1 MTSQDSKLEM
11 IATELKSLSIKR
23 QELLERKKMKS
34 IFQELKNRIEF
45 RQTEGAVA
53 YDHEIDSI
61 DADLKHLTEKKQK
74 LQESQENILNA
85 KDEKYSKKEAS
96 FTPSEITVPAEPEPK
111 IFYVEPPPNVPA
123 PTVILDVEKLP
134 PCPCRTQCPECK
146 KFIITETSTS
156 VSSVTW
162 LVCFMTALM
171 GCVAGCCLIPFCV
184 DRCKSTIHKCP
195 NCRTSIRV
203 VKQL

>member
-45 RQTEGAVA
+45 RQ
-53 YDHEIDSI
+53 
-61 DADLKHLTEKKQK
+61 TEKKQK

-162 LVCFMTALM
+162 LLR
-171 GCVAGCCLIPFCV
+171 GWLLPHSLL
-184 DRCKSTIHKCP
+184 R
-195 NCRTSIRV
+195 R
-203 VKQL
+203 